1 MKLTTLCYVE
11 KDGKYLML
19 YRNRKKN
26 DENGGKWIGVGGK
39 FESGETPNECMRREI
54 LEETGLSV
62 KKAQLCGIVTFVSD
76 VFGCEYMFLYTVTE
90 FEGELKPCDEGEL
103 EWIDKSKVFSLP
115 MWEGDRI
122 FLELLAKNA
131 PYFDLKLCYEGE
143 KLAQAYL
150 DGERIV

>member
-39 FESGETPNECMRREI
+39 FESGETPNECMRRET

-76 VFGCEYMFLYTVTE
+76 QWGTEYMHLFTSDSFE
-90 FEGELKPCDEGEL
+90 FDGLTGENMTWDNTGAVS
-103 EWIDKSKVFSLP
+103 KSPKGMVINN
-115 MWEGDRI
+115 G
-122 FLELLAKNA
+122 
-131 PYFDLKLCYEGE
+131 
-143 KLAQAYL
+143 AYVGL
-150 DGERIV
+150 D